1 MSTSGITETL
11 TIRMPADELQ
21 RLRRVAEILQ
31 RPIDDV
37 IVDTLR
43 ANLPP
48 LLDDVPREMRSELAM
63 LEKLPNMDLYR
74 EVNAVM
80 LPQLVTQYDAL
91 LEANAADKLDDA
103 GRQALTAAGG

>member
-1 MSTSGITETL
+1 
-11 TIRMPADELQ
+11 
-21 RLRRVAEILQ
+21 
-31 RPIDDV
+31 
-37 IVDTLR
+37 
-43 ANLPP
+43 
-48 LLDDVPREMRSELAM
+48 M

-103 GRQALTAAGG
+103 GRQALTDLRLAGDRLMFRKAYAALLLKWRGQRVPALSDLKTNA